1 MVSRWRLMFWR
12 WAYRIH
18 RQLHQVDKMASFYKV
33 PQTTTSDAGANW
45 EYDHSV

>member
-1 MVSRWRLMFWR
+1 MAFSFRLMFWR

-18 RQLHQVDKMASFYKV
+18 RQLHQVDQMATFYNR
-33 PQTTTSDAGANW
+33 TATSDAGANW